1 MVLYTLLY
9 LLSKVGL
16 KVAIKPKL
24 STYGT
29 LLRAGGNCI
38 IAFSYHGHCEHVF
51 LKRDGKYSDSLKK
64 FKCVLIR
71 VLEV

>member
-1 MVLYTLLY
+1 MVKVLYTLLY

-29 LLRAGGNCI
+29 LVRLSFRVG
-38 IAFSYHGHCEHVF
+38 
-51 LKRDGKYSDSLKK
+51 
-64 FKCVLIR
+64 VLFGQLFQCQLM
-71 VLEV
+71 VANQF